1 MGPWLKKFFAPS
13 CRSELKSE
21 KADGFGIRHSIV
33 KTQSQNRQKRNTTLD
48 LKLQLMVRPVVAGIQ
63 NHDLEPESNTKRF
76 SAGIGLPLLVSHGRQ
91 SLAKLPPVDYLV
103 KFNSRVAAVVELFKN
118 RLPVKKSCWLQ
129 DLSLD
134 DKLNHPNL
142 IVNGLILTDG
152 QKIAQI

>member
-1 MGPWLKKFFAPS
+1 
-13 CRSELKSE
+13 
-21 KADGFGIRHSIV
+21 
-33 KTQSQNRQKRNTTLD
+33 
-48 LKLQLMVRPVVAGIQ
+48 MV
-63 NHDLEPESNTKRF
+63 SN
-76 SAGIGLPLLVSHGRQ
+76 GRQ